1 MTRVFSDKID
11 SARVN
16 RVAAVLEKRV
26 GIRFSDQDIY
36 INVAGGIKIKEP
48 AADLALA
55 IALYS
60 SRTDIPAKLNATYI
74 GELSL
79 AGEVRGVKKIVP
91 RIKAANNLG
100 FNSYYVPQIIERDDI
115 EMLKKDIVII
125 DGIKDAIK
133 KIFCP

>member
-26 GIRFSDQDIY
+26 GLKFSDQDIY
-36 INVAGGIKIKEP
+36 VNVAGGIRIKEP
-48 AADLALA
+48 SADLALA

-60 SRTDIPAKLNATYI
+60 SRTDIPAKIGTTYI

-79 AGEVRGVKKIVP
+79 AGEIRTVKKITM
-91 RIKAANNLG
+91 RLKAANSLG
-100 FNSYYVPQIIERDDI
+100 FSNYYIAPTLEREDI
-115 EMLKKDIVII
+115 ESFQEHVVVVENIS
-125 DGIKDAIK
+125 DAIK
-133 KIFCP
+133 KIFS

>member
-36 INVAGGIKIKEP
+36 VNVAGGIKIKDP

-60 SRTDIPAKLNATYI
+60 SRVDIPAKANATYI

-79 AGEVRGVKKIVP
+79 AGEIRNVKKIMP
-91 RIKAANNLG
+91 RIKAANSLK
-100 FNSYYVPQIIERDDI
+100 FSSYYIPKTLDDEDEFKKSIITVNSIQE
-115 EMLKKDIVII
+115 
-125 DGIKDAIK
+125 AIK
-133 KIFCP
+133 SIFSS